1 MVPGTGNTIPIF
13 DDDIVIIISD
23 DVSTVIYLSFFYF
36 LRGKKSIWFFHT
48 IMQ

>member
-1 MVPGTGNTIPIF
+1 MMMNNGNTIPIF
-13 DDDIVIIISD
+13 DDDIVIISD